1 MGKNLITGAS
11 GNVER
16 YVAQYALE
24 NGQEITVAGTNPD
37 RFFSI
42 YPFFNKEVAILV
54 AIDFVT
60 LKNFVGVLCQW
71 AAHDCFKIVKYFLLP
86 EQRNDVTIYLLNL
99 NLAVSFYAM
108 VSVIAEFYISYK
120 ED

>member
-1 MGKNLITGAS
+1 MRLS
-11 GNVER
+11 VS
-16 YVAQYALE
+16 
-24 NGQEITVAGTNPD
+24 D

-71 AAHDCFKIVKYFLLP
+71 AAYDCFKIVKYFLLP